1 MKGAGGAAQPDAS
14 DKPGTGIKARLAG
27 EHTMNIQAVPVTR
40 PDREAMSP
48 EEWEVRV
55 ELAAAH
61 RLMAHFGIQDLTHNH
76 LTARVPGEPGH
87 FLIKPADFMFD
98 EVTASSLVKYD
109 FDGNPRQDGSPKLC
123 GGGLIIH
130 AGLLAAREDLNVI
143 FHTHTPAIIGVASQ
157 KNGLLPIN
165 QHGIR
170 FIGKIAYHDFGGF
183 EFDMAMRSPL
193 VRDLGD
199 RKIALLRNH
208 GSLVCGASV
217 GEAFV
222 AHHNLDFACQ
232 AQIAAMAGGADVV
245 LISEEVRAYIERQ
258 QSDNSDRLGGGG
270 KDWQSCLRLA
280 GRLFPDFQ
288 D

>member
-1 MKGAGGAAQPDAS
+1 
-14 DKPGTGIKARLAG
+14 
-27 EHTMNIQAVPVTR
+27 MNIQTHPQTGAVRASVS
-40 PDREAMSP
+40 EA
-48 EEWEVRV
+48 EWELRV

-98 EVTASSLVKYD
+98 EVTASTLVKYD
-109 FDGNPRQDGSPKLC
+109 LDGTPQQDGYAQLR

-130 AGLLAAREDLNVI
+130 AGLFAAREDLNVL

-183 EFDMAMRSPL
+183 EFDMDMRAPL
-193 VRDLGD
+193 VKDLGD
-199 RKIALLRNH
+199 KNIALLRNH
-208 GSLVCGASV
+208 GSLVCGTSV
-217 GEAFV
+217 GAVFV
-222 AHHNLDFACQ
+222 AHHNLEFSCQ
-232 AQIAAMAGGADVV
+232 SQIAAMAGGADVV
-245 LISEEVRAYIERQ
+245 LISEEVQRSIDRQ
-258 QSDNSDRLGGGG
+258 TSQNSDRLGGGG
-270 KDWQSCLRLA
+270 KDWTSCLRMA
-280 GRLFPDFQ
+280 NRLFPDFQ
-288 D
+288 E

>member
-1 MKGAGGAAQPDAS
+1 
-14 DKPGTGIKARLAG
+14 
-27 EHTMNIQAVPVTR
+27 MNVQALRETTSV
-40 PDREAMSP
+40 REAVSQ
-48 EEWEVRV
+48 EEWELRV

-87 FLIKPADFMFD
+87 MLIKPADFMFD
-98 EVTASSLVKYD
+98 EVTASSLLK
-109 FDGNPRQDGSPKLC
+109 FDLEGNPAGHDGAKLR

-130 AGLLAAREDLNVI
+130 AGLFAAREDLNVL

-183 EFDMAMRSPL
+183 EFDMDMRAPL

-199 RKIALLRNH
+199 KNIALLRNH
-208 GSLVCGASV
+208 GSLVCGTSV
-217 GEAFV
+217 GAVFV
-222 AHHNLDFACQ
+222 AHHNLEFACQ
-232 AQIAAMAGGADVV
+232 AQLAAMTGGAEVI
-245 LISEEVRAYIERQ
+245 LISEEVRDNIARQ
-258 QSDNSDRLGGGG
+258 VSGNTDRLAGGG
-270 KDWQSCLRLA
+270 KDWKSCMRMA
-280 GRLFPDFQ
+280 NRLFPDFQ